1 MKPTFI
7 ISCPIDTYSGYG
19 ARSRDVAKAIIEI
32 DKYEVRIMPQRWG
45 ATPWGFIEDHEEWE
59 FLNKHMFYP
68 QPNQQYPKPDIWM
81 QITIPNEFMPQGH
94 YSIGMTAGIETTLC
108 RAEWIQGANRMNLVL
123 GSSNHSIQ
131 VLKDSRFQQKN
142 QKTQQIVQ
150 EISLNTKTEVLFE
163 GFNENVWKKSNE
175 YLDLPEIKESFC
187 FLFVGHWMQ
196 GAFGHDRKNVGLLV
210 KSFLETFKN
219 KPKQP
224 ALIMKTSGG
233 MISYMDR
240 DAILKKID
248 DIKKTVRGKLPKI
261 YIIHGD
267 LLDEEMNELYNHPKV
282 KCMVNITKGEGFG
295 RPLLEFTQT
304 KKPIIATG
312 WSGHVDFLK
321 PDMSILLPGTLGDLH
336 PSVRNDWFVEGAKWF
351 DVDTMALGKALKD
364 MYKNYK
370 NWTHKAKQQGN
381 FAKEN
386 FTYSKMKEK
395 LSRIFEENK
404 ITYGQ
409 WILDKNKPKKVSLKL
424 PKLKKVGEKS
434 KPTLPKLK
442 LPKLKKIGEESKPN
456 FPTSQFEEEYRS
468 KFPKLKK
475 I

>member
-1 MKPTFI
+1 M

-19 ARSRDVAKAIIEI
+19 ARSRDVVKSIIEM
-32 DKYEVRIMPQRWG
+32 DKYEVKILPQRWG
-45 ATPWGFIEDHEEWE
+45 ATPWGFIEDHSEWE
-59 FLNKHMFYP
+59 FLNKLFFRP
-68 QPNQQYPKPDIWM
+68 EPNKQYPKPDIWM

-94 YSIGMTAGIETTLC
+94 YNIGMTAGIETTLC
-108 RAEWIQGANRMNLVL
+108 KPEWIEGANRMNMVL

-131 VLKDSRFQQKN
+131 VLKNSQFEKRDKN
-142 QKTQQIVQ
+142 TNQVIEKIA
-150 EISLNTKTEVLFE
+150 LNTKTEVLFE
-163 GFNENVWKKSNE
+163 GFNENIYKKTNE

-219 KPKQP
+219 KTKQP
-224 ALIMKTSGG
+224 ALILKTSGG
-233 MISYMDR
+233 VISYMDR
-240 DAILKKID
+240 DTILKKVND
-248 DIKKTVRGKLPKI
+248 VKKTVKGKLPKI
-261 YIIHGD
+261 YVVHGD
-267 LLDEEMNELYNHPKV
+267 LLDQEINELYNHPKV

-321 PDMSILLPGTLGDLH
+321 PDMSVLLPGTLGNIH
-336 PSVRNDWFVEGAKWF
+336 PSVKNDWFVEGAKWF
-351 DVDTMALGKALKD
+351 DVDAMALGKALKD
-364 MYKNYK
+364 MHKNYK

-386 FTYSKMKEK
+386 FTYTKMKEK
-395 LSRIFEENK
+395 LNRIFEENK

-424 PKLKKVGEKS
+424 PKLKKVGEES
-434 KPTLPKLK
+434 KPNLPKLK
-442 LPKLKKIGEESKPN
+442 LPKLKKVEI
-456 FPTSQFEEEYRS
+456 
-468 KFPKLKK
+468 
-475 I
+475 